1 MLFSY
6 FSSLLSLLQCHA
18 SGFAAEQKVLK
29 DGKINPLTKD
39 FEKLVHETLELWHVP
54 GVAIGVV
61 DGDLEWS
68 QVSTSNFWFISLC
81 IQ

>member
-1 MLFSY
+1 MLFTN
-6 FSSLLSLLQCHA
+6 FSTLLFLLQFQPF
-18 SGFAAEQKVLK
+18 GFAAEQKVLK
-29 DGKINPLTKD
+29 GGKANPLNED
-39 FEKLVHETLELWHVP
+39 FEKLVHDTLELWHVP

-68 QVSTSNFWFISLC
+68 QVSTSDFWFIILC

>member
-6 FSSLLSLLQCHA
+6 FSSLLSLLQVQPLR
-18 SGFAAEQKVLK
+18 FAAEQKALK
-29 DGKINPLTKD
+29 GGKTNPLNED

-68 QVSTSNFWFISLC
+68 QVSTSDFWFISLY

>member
-6 FSSLLSLLQCHA
+6 LPSFLSLLQFL
-18 SGFAAEQKVLK
+18 SFGFAAEQKVLK
-29 DGKINPLTKD
+29 GGKTNPLNED

-54 GVAIGVV
+54 GIAIGVV

-68 QVSTSNFWFISLC
+68 QVSISDS
-81 IQ
+81 